1 MTASH
6 LILLQCLFGAALTD
20 LFDRRIPNIL
30 IGTYLLFGTF
40 LNFRCIAFMEEY
52 HFIPPFIPLAF
63 LISFFLTVL
72 VLSILTVMTNAG
84 AGDAKLLALI
94 LSWTGF
100 YNGLSILFPGLLLA
114 LAFIM
119 ISKAETAAV
128 NLTHKCI
135 YTPMYCFMP
144 LHYTTHK
151 YISPNIFDFIYR
163 IPLFQWIS
171 GLFATPGSM
180 VSKHI
185 TIPLAVP
192 VFLGAIPGLILG
204 LP

>member
-20 LFDRRIPNIL
+20 LFDRRIPNLL
-30 IGTYLLFGTF
+30 IGTYLLFGAF

-52 HFIPPFIPLAF
+52 HFIPLLFPLAF
-63 LISFFLTVL
+63 LISFFFTVL
-72 VLSILTVMTNAG
+72 MLSILTVMTNAG

-114 LAFIM
+114 LAFIT
-119 ISKAETAAV
+119 ISKAETITAK
-128 NLTHKCI
+128 LSHKCI

-144 LHYTTHK
+144 LHYTTNK

-163 IPLFQWIS
+163 TPLFRFIS

-180 VSKHI
+180 VSKRT